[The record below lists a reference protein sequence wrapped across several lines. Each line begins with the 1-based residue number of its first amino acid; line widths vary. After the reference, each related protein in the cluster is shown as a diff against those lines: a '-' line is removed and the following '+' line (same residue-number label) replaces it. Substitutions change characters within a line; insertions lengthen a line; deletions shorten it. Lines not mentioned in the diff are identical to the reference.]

1 MLLEL
6 EHVEK
11 SYPAADGQAALSIL
25 KNLSLNVEAG
35 ESVSI
40 MGPSGSGKS
49 TLLHIIG
56 ALDRPSG
63 GAVRISGRDLSLL
76 SDRELAKI
84 RNREI
89 GFVFQLHYLLP
100 QCTALENVLIPAL
113 AGTGEGATPALR
125 ERAGTLLVR
134 VGLAARMGHLPG
146 QLSGGECQRVAVVRA
161 LIHRPRL
168 LLADEPTGSLDPAAA
183 DNLAQLLVDLNR
195 EEGTALVLVTH
206 SAVLAGRMSR
216 RFRLVAGELKEE

>member
-11 SYPAADGQAALSIL
+11 SYPAADGQAVLSVL
-25 KNLSLNVEAG
+25 KNVSLNVEAG

-40 MGPSGSGKS
+40 IGPSGSGKS
-49 TLLHIIG
+49 TLLHIMG

-63 GAVRISGRDLSLL
+63 GAVRISGRDLSQLP
-76 SDRELAKI
+76 DPELARI

-100 QCTALENVLIPAL
+100 QCTALENVLIPTL

-125 ERAGTLLVR
+125 ERAAALLAR
-134 VGLAARMGHLPG
+134 VGLATRMGHLPG

-206 SAVLAGRMSR
+206 SPALAGLMSR
-216 RFRLVAGELKEE
+216 QFKLVGGTLKGK